1 MSRLRLAAWNVE
13 WFNSLFDGEGRIKSG
28 DEPSGRGGVGAGRRV
43 GAVARVLR
51 ALDAD
56 AVLVVEA
63 PDVSR
68 RRDGA
73 ALLEA
78 FASHAGLRAR
88 RALIGFANDTR
99 QEIALLHD
107 PDRVGARHDPRE
119 AADAPRFDR
128 HLELELD
135 GRRRR
140 VRFSKPPLEAV
151 LTAGGGELRLIG
163 VHAKAKAWWD
173 GRAQMDVRRAVESRR
188 KLLGQCVWIRRRVEE
203 HLARGEPVVVMG
215 DLNDAPGLDAYEAH
229 HGRSGVEVVM
239 GRGEGA
245 LHDPHARSALDGGP
259 GGPPTSA
266 RFRARGRGAWMEA
279 LFDYAMVSPDV
290 AARSPAWRIWHPLR
304 GPCAGDEALSAAL
317 LDASDHFPV
326 TLDLEL
332 G

>member
-188 KLLGQCVWIRRRVEE
+188 KLLGQCLWIRRRVEA
-203 HLARGEPVVVMG
+203 HLGAGDPLIVLG
-215 DLNDAPGLDAYEAH
+215 DLNDDPGLDAYGAH
-229 HGRSGVEVVM
+229 HGRSGAEIV
-239 GRGEGA
+239 RGEGRGR
-245 LHDPHARSALDGGP
+245 LYDPHLEAALAAGP
-259 GGPPTSA
+259 GAGPTST
-266 RFRARGRGAWMEA
+266 RFRLPGGERPMEA
-279 LFDYAMVSPDV
+279 LLDYAMVSPDL
-290 AARSPAWRIWHPLR
+290 AALEPRWRIWHPLR
-304 GPCAGDEALSAAL
+304 GPCAGEPALARAL
-317 LDASDHFPV
+317 LAASDHFPV
-326 TLDLEL
+326 TLDLEP
-332 G
+332 